1 MDGPIGIMVFSYL
14 VTCAYI
20 HNIMGSTIIRGLLYP
35 FFHAKGILMKV
46 VGLETE
52 EDQLDNAIYAHNVKV
67 DNFKRYFQF
76 GKVPFSKTST
86 KSVSLEFLL

>member
-20 HNIMGSTIIRGLLYP
+20 HNIMGSRILRGLLYP

-67 DNFKRYFQF
+67 DNFRRYF
-76 GKVPFSKTST
+76 
-86 KSVSLEFLL
+86 

>member
-20 HNIMGSTIIRGLLYP
+20 HNIMGSRILRGLLYP

-46 VGLETE
+46 FGLETE
-52 EDQLDNAIYAHNVKV
+52 EDQLDNAIFAHNVKV
-67 DNFKRYFQF
+67 
-76 GKVPFSKTST
+76 G
-86 KSVSLEFLL
+86 